1 MSSVPARE
9 TVVVFVFFRRGPIP
23 CPSRHPITRSNR
35 TPTDVFFRRT
45 EQERRSR
52 IFKETDRKTERDLFY
67 EKRGRKKNKKSDIYR
82 ERRETPDSVG
92 GARKD
97 ARAAAADGGRPFTS
111 AAVPNT
117 DEYSAFATSALPL
130 AISS

>member
-1 MSSVPARE
+1 MSFSDGQNKRDGA
-9 TVVVFVFFRRGPIP
+9 GY
-23 CPSRHPITRSNR
+23 SKKR
-35 TPTDVFFRRT
+35 TGR
-45 EQERRSR
+45 Q
-52 IFKETDRKTERDLFY
+52 RDLFY